1 MFSLNEIQ
9 KEIEMVRYKRVTV
22 SYYNSLDGP
31 IEQVIQDLSAKQEK
45 YTEEGF
51 VNIVIQTDGSSF
63 NLVGDRPETKEEEA
77 SRIMRRAVK
86 KLSVRKLE
94 LKKEAR
100 EREDYEKLKKK
111 FENK

>member
-1 MFSLNEIQ
+1 
-9 KEIEMVRYKRVTV
+9 MVRYKRVTV
-22 SYYNSLDGP
+22 SYYND
-31 IEQVIQDLSAKQEK
+31 IEGHLEQAIQDLSAMHKK
-45 YTEEGF
+45 YTDEGF
-51 VNIVIQTDGSSF
+51 INLMIQTDGSSF

-77 SRIMRRAVK
+77 SRIKRQAAK
-86 KLSVRKLE
+86 KLAVRKLE